1 MIKAVVA
8 AIGMAAVLAFPV
20 TATAAPS
27 KTDKRN
33 ASKECKAE
41 LKAIGKKAFGDLYG
55 SKSKKNAHGK
65 CVSKHA
71 RGEQKQRKAAKRNA
85 AKDCKAERAADP
97 VAFEEKYRTS
107 KGKGEGKG
115 KGKSKGKST
124 GNAFGKCVSSKAK
137 SKKKDADKK
146 DKARLNAAKECKAER
161 AADGTAFKEKYG
173 KGRNAFGKCVS
184 TKAKAK
190 S

>member
-1 MIKAVVA
+1 MKTVVIA
-8 AIGMAAVLAFPV
+8 TIGAAAVLALPV

-27 KTDKRN
+27 KVDKKN
-33 ASKECKAE
+33 AAKECKTE

-55 SKSKKNAHGK
+55 SKSKKNALGK

-71 RGEQKQRKAAKRNA
+71 RSEQKQRKKAKRNA

-107 KGKGEGKG
+107 KGKGKS
-115 KGKSKGKST
+115 KSKGKST
-124 GNAFGKCVSSKAK
+124 GNAFGKCVSLTAR

-146 DKARLNAAKECKAER
+146 DKARVNAAKECKAER
-161 AADGTAFKEKYG
+161 ATDRAAFVEKYG

-184 TKAKAK
+184 ATAKAK